1 MNGNPATATN
11 HHATAVAL
19 DDARGVLILGRSGAG
34 KSALALQLMA
44 LGAHLVSD
52 DRVDLELRDG
62 VPWASAPAA
71 IHGRIEA
78 RGIGLL
84 AATPLDAARLT
95 LVVDLDRPETER
107 LPPLHQTEILGVAL
121 PLVLFSARSYFPA
134 AILQYL
140 KGGRVA

>member
-1 MNGNPATATN
+1 
-11 HHATAVAL
+11 
-19 DDARGVLILGRSGAG
+19 
-34 KSALALQLMA
+34 MA

-140 KGGRVA
+140 RGGRVA